1 MIYCYCFSL
10 IFICTAIFQ
19 IKVPTSILS
28 QGHSN
33 AAEALEA
40 SNTNSAVVK
49 KVKDVLDYFVQKI
62 SATAPLGSRVLL
74 SSENP
79 GYPSSLI
86 FRQLLDRSPIFI
98 KTQSKNGTVE
108 GSVRFE
114 EAVREKYYIF
124 LFTFFIIMIY

>member
-1 MIYCYCFSL
+1 MLKLNIYLYCSFSFL
-10 IFICTAIFQ
+10 FQ
-19 IKVPTSILS
+19 IKIPTSILA

-40 SNTNSAVVK
+40 SNTDSAVIN
-49 KVKDVLDYFVQKI
+49 KVKSVLDYFVQKI

-114 EAVREKYYIF
+114 EAVREKY
-124 LFTFFIIMIY
+124 